1 MGGDVIALRLMAD
14 LARLGIKLE
23 ADGDRLRYSPRSA
36 LTPDLA
42 KLMKAHKSELL
53 AMLRT
58 GQMPMSLIEAVE
70 ASVPADGKWHTVYD
84 ITSGEYDWIDG
95 AFDTNPRAIKPDC
108 RCHKEQ
114 RWRRS
119 IYGDHLI
126 CGICHSPVTLGVVK
140 DRDKRRTDS
149 C

>member
-1 MGGDVIALRLMAD
+1 MRLMAD

-36 LTPDLA
+36 VTPDLA

-53 AMLRT
+53 AMLRA
-58 GQMPMSLIEAVE
+58 GQTPLSLSEAVK
-70 ASVPADGKWHTVYD
+70 ASIPTDGKWHTVYD
-84 ITSGEYDWIDG
+84 ITHGEYDWIDR
-95 AFDTNPRAIKPDC
+95 AFDTQSKPIGPVC

-114 RWRRS
+114 RWWRS

-126 CGICHSPVTLGVVK
+126 CGVCHPPVSPNVLSEWVS
-140 DRDKRRTDS
+140 DS
-149 C
+149 PTNPE

>member
-1 MGGDVIALRLMAD
+1 VIASRLIAD

-53 AMLRT
+53 AMLRA
-58 GQMPMSLIEAVE
+58 GQTPLSLALVVL
-70 ASVPADGKWHTVYD
+70 ASVPAEGNWHKVWD
-84 ITSGEYDWIDG
+84 ITHGEYDWIDG
-95 AFDTNPRAIKPDC
+95 AFDAYPGPIGQVC
-108 RCHKEQ
+108 RCHNEQ
-114 RWRRS
+114 RWWRS

-126 CGICHSPVTLGVVK
+126 CGICHPPVSPGVMKNWYNHK
-140 DRDKRRTDS
+140 DE
-149 C
+149 